1 MTARTA
7 CLTSEHINVLPASKE
22 SILTLKL
29 ENAVIAMGNCPLLK
43 VLQSAEF
50 VLMKPILSII
60 KVLKNAKNA
69 SQSKKLIRIKVAVK
83 L

>member
-1 MTARTA
+1 LTARTA
-7 CLTSEHINVLPASKE
+7 CLTSEHINVLPVSKE

>member
-1 MTARTA
+1 
-7 CLTSEHINVLPASKE
+7 
-22 SILTLKL
+22 
-29 ENAVIAMGNCPLLK
+29 VIAMGNCPLLK